1 MCGYTISVTSLT
13 ALGSPR
19 QECSIQFYISHA
31 FWLSGETTAKSQHF
45 IKIKQQSCLT
55 KIELPHTV
63 WLTLTQAF
71 NWHYTVTQT
80 HIFTLKKR
88 PQCILFEQFIS
99 TTGSKLCHVKLC
111 KIRIPLPISCF
122 SRPLCVVDLPTS
134 HGSYPL
140 SYSGPTTQGKPL
152 TGYRVR
158 CNHRVIYKMSMG
170 VTCHRLVCVK
180 IQRWRVCVR
189 ARVCSRTLEYV
200 TFVFIDWRLFD
211 VFVWLLRGVR
221 LMIIYSVCTIVW
233 VKLYT

>member
-152 TGYRVR
+152 TGYRVK
-158 CNHRVIYKMSMG
+158 CN
-170 VTCHRLVCVK
+170 RLSLSSLGVCVWK
-180 IQRWRVCVR
+180 YRLRWRVCVR
-189 ARVCSRTLEYV
+189 VFTNAWIFDICIHWLTVVWCVCVIVAGCTVDDNLFCLYNCMSQVIYMY
-200 TFVFIDWRLFD
+200 VFI
-211 VFVWLLRGVR
+211 
-221 LMIIYSVCTIVW
+221 
-233 VKLYT
+233 